1 LGHILQQNVVVNLRS
16 RRVEMQRDNLTHEEK
31 NIIFQ
36 SSYRQITGTK
46 RTVVHGHGY
55 MAKYPT
61 RAELMDAQIEQAR
74 ATVAEKEKNKH
85 FEAEV

>member
-1 LGHILQQNVVVNLRS
+1 VVNLRS

-55 MAKYPT
+55 MVKYPT

-74 ATVAEKEKNKH
+74 ATVAEKEKK
-85 FEAEV
+85 

>member
-1 LGHILQQNVVVNLRS
+1 
-16 RRVEMQRDNLTHEEK
+16 MQRDNLTHEEK

-46 RTVVHGHGY
+46 RTVVHCHGY

-74 ATVAEKEKNKH
+74 ATVAEKEKK
-85 FEAEV
+85 

>member
-1 LGHILQQNVVVNLRS
+1 VVNLRS

-36 SSYRQITGTK
+36 SSYRKITGTK
-46 RTVVHGHGY
+46 RTVVHGQGY

-74 ATVAEKEKNKH
+74 ATVAEKEKK
-85 FEAEV
+85 

>member
-1 LGHILQQNVVVNLRS
+1 VVNLHS
-16 RRVEMQRDNLTHEEK
+16 SRVEMERDNLTHEEE

-36 SSYRQITGTK
+36 SSYREITGTK

-61 RAELMDAQIEQAR
+61 RAELMDAQIEQAH
-74 ATVAEKEKNKH
+74 ATAAK
-85 FEAEV
+85 

>member
-1 LGHILQQNVVVNLRS
+1 M
-16 RRVEMQRDNLTHEEK
+16 ERDNLTHEEE

-36 SSYRQITGTK
+36 SSYREITGTK

-61 RAELMDAQIEQAR
+61 RAKLMDAQIEQAR
-74 ATVAEKEKNKH
+74 ATATEQEKNKH
-85 FEAEV
+85 LEAEVQRL